1 MEEFTATVFVLVER
15 GGGHLPALAST
26 NDPHI
31 TALTELSRLHDAAMA
46 T

>member
-1 MEEFTATVFVLVER
+1 MEGFTATAIVLVER

-31 TALTELSRLHDAAMA
+31 TALTELSRLHHAAM
-46 T
+46 TT